1 VAIKSEQRFPSRKKV
16 PKLIDQ
22 ILQLVARVQE
32 LETFLISSLLFA
44 AAIKFHLKVMKFFTA
59 YTWLCAPTAC
69 AERLV
74 ISSERA
80 LPRA

>member
-1 VAIKSEQRFPSRKKV
+1 V

-22 ILQLVARVQE
+22 ILQLE

-59 YTWLCAPTAC
+59 YTWLCAPSA
-69 AERLV
+69 RKGGRLGLLV

-80 LPRA
+80 GGRCRVPNIK